1 MFEIIRE
8 KKKVLLFVLL
18 ALVIPPFIVVGA
30 WDQFSPNRE
39 PVVASIDGVD
49 IYKRN
54 WENVHQDFVT
64 NFKNRVGNN
73 IPDEMLNSDEV
84 KRATL
89 DNMINQ
95 FILQKIVST
104 SRIAVSDNDVKTII
118 LGIPEFH
125 DEKGVFNLDQAKK
138 VLGRQGMSTVDFENR
153 LKADLSLALI
163 PEMLNASNFVPRTT
177 VRKLARAENETR
189 TFGVKLFSP
198 LSYKNK
204 VKVTNTE
211 VKNFFDDNG
220 SRFVIPATY
229 DIDFIVLEGDD
240 KVDEIGNLLYEENSS
255 LDPVAEKFS
264 LKVQRITR
272 LDLNAPAIGGGKLNN
287 NSLRALNDAKFR
299 SELFSDDFLTEN
311 YNTEL
316 IQVAKGLHIAANLVK
331 KHEAVPMQF
340 DVVKDQIKSEI
351 SLQKMNKLAKEEAD
365 TVFEEV
371 KSDVKLKKSLRKVVL
386 PFRSSEDQNSDQYS
400 QLLQQFKGELFSHEL
415 QINQGKV
422 LNLGSS
428 GAALVFFLSS
438 ELEKASSKRVVESL
452 QDIFGIFNSAETDL
466 VVKAWLRDYEDQMK
480 VDRYLNVLLTDSAI
494 AQ

>member
-39 PVVASIDGVD
+39 PVVATIDGVD

-95 FILQKIVST
+95 FILQKVVST
-104 SRIAVSDNDVKTII
+104 SRIAVSDSDVRTII

-163 PEMLNASNFVPRTT
+163 PEILNASNFVPRTI
-177 VRKLARAENETR
+177 VRKLARAENEKR

-204 VKVTNTE
+204 V
-211 VKNFFDDNG
+211 
-220 SRFVIPATY
+220 
-229 DIDFIVLEGDD
+229 
-240 KVDEIGNLLYEENSS
+240 
-255 LDPVAEKFS
+255 
-264 LKVQRITR
+264 
-272 LDLNAPAIGGGKLNN
+272 
-287 NSLRALNDAKFR
+287 
-299 SELFSDDFLTEN
+299 
-311 YNTEL
+311 
-316 IQVAKGLHIAANLVK
+316 
-331 KHEAVPMQF
+331 
-340 DVVKDQIKSEI
+340 
-351 SLQKMNKLAKEEAD
+351 
-365 TVFEEV
+365 TVRM
-371 KSDVKLKKSLRKVVL
+371 RK
-386 PFRSSEDQNSDQYS
+386 
-400 QLLQQFKGELFSHEL
+400 
-415 QINQGKV
+415 
-422 LNLGSS
+422 
-428 GAALVFFLSS
+428 
-438 ELEKASSKRVVESL
+438 
-452 QDIFGIFNSAETDL
+452 
-466 VVKAWLRDYEDQMK
+466 
-480 VDRYLNVLLTDSAI
+480 
-494 AQ
+494 

>member
-39 PVVASIDGVD
+39 PVVATIDGVD

-73 IPDEMLNSDEV
+73 IPDEMLNSDEL

-95 FILQKIVST
+95 FILQKVVST
-104 SRIAVSDNDVKTII
+104 SRITVSDNDVRSII

-163 PEMLNASNFVPRTT
+163 PEILNTSNFVPRTI
-177 VRKLARAENETR
+177 VRKLARAENEKR

-204 VKVTNTE
+204 VTVSDAE
-211 VKNFFDDNG
+211 VKNFFEDNS

-229 DIDFIVLEGDD
+229 DIDFVVLEGDD
-240 KVDEIGNLLYEENSS
+240 KIDEIGNLLYEENSS
-255 LDPVAEKFS
+255 LDPVAEKFN
-264 LKVQRITR
+264 LKVERITR
-272 LDLNAPAIGGGKLNN
+272 LDLNAPAIGGGELNN
-287 NSLRALNDAKFR
+287 NALRALNDAKFR
-299 SELFSDDFLTEN
+299 SELFSDDFLTDN

-351 SLQKMNKLAKEEAD
+351 SLQKMNKLAKEEAEN
-365 TVFEEV
+365 VFEKIKV
-371 KSDVKLKKSLRKVVL
+371 DSQLKKSLRKVVL
-386 PFRSSEDQNSDQYS
+386 PFRSIEDQNSDQYS

-415 QINQGKV
+415 QMNQGTV

-438 ELEKASSKRVVESL
+438 ELEEASSQKVVETL
-452 QDIFGIFNSAETDL
+452 QDIFGIFNSTETDL
-466 VVKAWLRDYEDQMK
+466 IVKAWLRDYEDQMQ
-480 VDRYLNVLLTDSAI
+480 VDRYLNVLTTDSAI

>member
-30 WDQFSPNRE
+30 WDQFSPNKE

-73 IPDEMLNSDEV
+73 IPDDMLNSDEV

-95 FILQKIVST
+95 FILQKVVST
-104 SRIAVSDNDVKTII
+104 SRIAVSDKDVKTII

-163 PEMLNASNFVPRTT
+163 PEILNSSNFVPRTI
-177 VRKLARAENETR
+177 VRKLARAENEKR

-198 LSYKNK
+198 LSYKK
-204 VKVTNTE
+204 RVTASDAE
-211 VKNFFDDNG
+211 IKSFFDDNG
-220 SRFVIPATY
+220 ARFVIPATY
-229 DIDFIVLEGDD
+229 DIDFIILEGDD

-316 IQVAKGLHIAANLVK
+316 IQVAKGLHVAANLVK

-351 SLQKMNKLAKEEAD
+351 LLQKMNKLAKEEAD

-371 KSDVKLKKSLRKVVL
+371 KSDDKLKKSLRKVVL
-386 PFRSSEDQNSDQYS
+386 PFGSGEDQNSDQYS

-438 ELEKASSKRVVESL
+438 ELEEASSKKVVETL
-452 QDIFGIFNSAETDL
+452 QNIFGIFNSAETDL
-466 VVKAWLRDYEDQMK
+466 VVKAWLRDYEEQME

>member
-39 PVVASIDGVD
+39 PVVATVDGVD

-95 FILQKIVST
+95 FILQKVVST
-104 SRIAVSDNDVKTII
+104 SRIAVSDSDVRTII

-125 DEKGVFNLDQAKK
+125 DGNGVFNLDQAKK

-163 PEMLNASNFVPRTT
+163 PEILNKSNFVPRTI
-177 VRKLARAENETR
+177 VRKLARAENEKR

-198 LSYKNK
+198 LTYKK
-204 VKVTNTE
+204 RVTVSDAE
-211 VKNFFDDNG
+211 VKNFFEGNG

-240 KVDEIGNLLYEENSS
+240 KIDEIGNLLYEENSS
-255 LDPVAEKFS
+255 LDPVAEKFD
-264 LKVQRITR
+264 LKVERITR

-287 NSLRALNDAKFR
+287 NALRALNDAKFR
-299 SELFSDDFLTEN
+299 SELFSDDFLKDN

-340 DVVKDQIKSEI
+340 DVVKDQIKSEML
-351 SLQKMNKLAKEEAD
+351 LQKMNKLAKEEAE
-365 TVFEEV
+365 TVFEEI
-371 KSDVKLKKSLRKVVL
+371 KTDSQLKKSLRKVVL
-386 PFRSSEDQNSDQYS
+386 PFRSTEDQNSDQYS
-400 QLLQQFKGELFSHEL
+400 QLLQQFKGKLFSHEL
-415 QINQGKV
+415 QMNQGTV

-428 GAALVFFLSS
+428 GAALIFFLSS
-438 ELEKASSKRVVESL
+438 ELEEASSKEVVETI
-452 QDIFGIFNSAETDL
+452 QDIFGIFNNAETDL
-466 VVKAWLRDYEDQMK
+466 IVKAWLRDYEEQMQ

>member
-73 IPDEMLNSDEV
+73 IPDDMLNSDEV

-95 FILQKIVST
+95 FILQKVVST
-104 SRIAVSDNDVKTII
+104 SRIAVSDKDVKTII

-163 PEMLNASNFVPRTT
+163 PEILNSSNFVPRTI
-177 VRKLARAENETR
+177 VRKLARAENEKR

-198 LSYKNK
+198 LSYKK
-204 VKVTNTE
+204 RVTASDAE
-211 VKNFFDDNG
+211 IKSFFDDNG
-220 SRFVIPATY
+220 ARFVIPATY
-229 DIDFIVLEGDD
+229 DIDFIILEGDD

-287 NSLRALNDAKFR
+287 NSLRALNDARFR
-299 SELFSDDFLTEN
+299 SELFSDDFLIEN

-316 IQVAKGLHIAANLVK
+316 IQVAKGIHIAANLVK

-351 SLQKMNKLAKEEAD
+351 LLQKMNKLAKEEAD

-371 KSDVKLKKSLRKVVL
+371 KSDDKLKKSLRKVVL
-386 PFRSSEDQNSDQYS
+386 PFGSSEDQNSDQYY

-438 ELEKASSKRVVESL
+438 ELEEASSKKVVETL

-466 VVKAWLRDYEDQMK
+466 VVKAWLRDYEEQME

-494 AQ
+494 VQ

>member
-30 WDQFSPNRE
+30 WDQFSPNKE
-39 PVVASIDGVD
+39 PVVATIDGVD

-84 KRATL
+84 KKATL

-95 FILQKIVST
+95 FILQKVVST
-104 SRIAVSDNDVKTII
+104 SRIAVSDKDVRTII

-125 DEKGVFNLDQAKK
+125 DENGVFNLDQAKK

-163 PEMLNASNFVPRTT
+163 PEILNKSNFVPRTI
-177 VRKLARAENETR
+177 VRKLARAENEKR

-198 LSYKNK
+198 LTYKK
-204 VKVTNTE
+204 RVTVSDAE
-211 VKNFFDDNG
+211 VKNFFEGNG

-240 KVDEIGNLLYEENSS
+240 KIEEIGNLLYEENSS
-255 LDPVAEKFS
+255 LDPVAEKFD
-264 LKVQRITR
+264 LKVERITR
-272 LDLNAPAIGGGKLNN
+272 LDLNAPAIGGGKLSNN
-287 NSLRALNDAKFR
+287 ALRALNDAKFR
-299 SELFSDDFLTEN
+299 SELFSDDFLTDN

-316 IQVAKGLHIAANLVK
+316 TQVAKGLHIAANLVK

-340 DVVKDQIKSEI
+340 DVVKDQIKSEMA
-351 SLQKMNKLAKEEAD
+351 LQKMNKLAKEEAD
-365 TVFEEV
+365 NAFEEI
-371 KSDVKLKKSLRKVVL
+371 KEDSQLKQSLRKVVL
-386 PFRSSEDQNSDQYS
+386 PFRNTEDQNSDQYS

-415 QINQGKV
+415 QMNQGTV

-438 ELEKASSKRVVESL
+438 ELEEASSKKVVETL
-452 QDIFGIFNSAETDL
+452 QDIFGIFSSAETDL
-466 VVKAWLRDYEDQMK
+466 VVKAWLRDYEAQMQ

>member
-95 FILQKIVST
+95 FILQKVVST
-104 SRIAVSDNDVKTII
+104 SRIAVSDKDVKTII

-163 PEMLNASNFVPRTT
+163 PEILNSSNFVPRTI
-177 VRKLARAENETR
+177 VRKLARAENEKR
-189 TFGVKLFSP
+189 TFGVQLFSP
-198 LSYKNK
+198 LSYKK
-204 VKVTNTE
+204 KVTASDAE
-211 VKNFFDDNG
+211 IKSFFDDNG
-220 SRFVIPATY
+220 PRFVIPATY

-331 KHEAVPMQF
+331 KHEAVPMQY

-351 SLQKMNKLAKEEAD
+351 LLQKMNKLAKEEAD

-371 KSDVKLKKSLRKVVL
+371 KSDDKLKKSLRKVVL
-386 PFRSSEDQNSDQYS
+386 PFSSSEDQNSDQYS

-438 ELEKASSKRVVESL
+438 ELEEASSKKVVETL
-452 QDIFGIFNSAETDL
+452 QDIFGIFNSTETDL
-466 VVKAWLRDYEDQMK
+466 VVKAWLRDYEEQMQ

>member
-1 MFEIIRE
+1 
-8 KKKVLLFVLL
+8 
-18 ALVIPPFIVVGA
+18 
-30 WDQFSPNRE
+30 
-39 PVVASIDGVD
+39 
-49 IYKRN
+49 
-54 WENVHQDFVT
+54 
-64 NFKNRVGNN
+64 VGNN

-84 KRATL
+84 KKATL

-95 FILQKIVST
+95 FILQKVVST
-104 SRIAVSDNDVKTII
+104 SRIGVSESDVRTII

-125 DEKGVFNLDQAKK
+125 DGKGVFNLDQAKK
-138 VLGRQGMSTVDFENR
+138 VLGRQGMTTVDFENR

-163 PEMLNASNFVPRTT
+163 PEILNASNFVPRTI
-177 VRKLARAENETR
+177 VRKLARAENEKR

-204 VKVTNTE
+204 VKVTDTE

-229 DIDFIVLEGDD
+229 DIDFIVLENDD
-240 KVDEIGNLLYEENSS
+240 KIDEIGNLLYEENSS
-255 LDPVAEKFS
+255 LDPVAEKFN

-272 LDLNAPAIGGGKLNN
+272 LDLNAPAIGGGKFNN
-287 NSLRALNDAKFR
+287 NALRALNDRKFR
-299 SELFSDDFLTEN
+299 SELFSEDFLIEN

-331 KHEAVPMQF
+331 QHAAVPMQF

-351 SLQKMNKLAKEEAD
+351 LLQKMNKLAKEEAD
-365 TVFEEV
+365 TVFEEF
-371 KSDVKLKKSLRKVVL
+371 KTDSQLKKSLRKVVL
-386 PFRSSEDQNSDQYS
+386 PFGSREDQNNDEYV
-400 QLLQQFKGELFSHEL
+400 QLLQQFKGELFSYEL

-438 ELEKASSKRVVESL
+438 ELEEASSKRVVESL
-452 QDIFGIFNSAETDL
+452 QNIFGIFNSAETDL
-466 VVKAWLRDYEDQMK
+466 VVKAWLRDYEEQMK

-494 AQ
+494 AR

>member
-95 FILQKIVST
+95 FILQKVVST
-104 SRIAVSDNDVKTII
+104 SRIAVSDSDVRTII

-125 DEKGVFNLDQAKK
+125 DDKGAFNLDQAKK
-138 VLGRQGMSTVDFENR
+138 VLGRQGMSTVDFEKR

-163 PEMLNASNFVPRTT
+163 PEIINASNFVPRTI
-177 VRKLARAENETR
+177 VRKLARAENEKR

-204 VKVTNTE
+204 VKVMDNE
-211 VKNFFDDNG
+211 VKNFFDDNR

-255 LDPVAEKFS
+255 LDPVAEQFN
-264 LKVQRITR
+264 LKVQSITR
-272 LDLNAPAIGGGKLNN
+272 LDLNAPAIGGGKFNN
-287 NSLRALNDAKFR
+287 NALRALNDMKFR

-316 IQVAKGLHIAANLVK
+316 IEVSKGLHIAANLVK
-331 KHEAVPMQF
+331 QHEAVPMKF

-351 SLQKMNKLAKEEAD
+351 LLQKMNQLAKEEAD

-371 KSDVKLKKSLRKVVL
+371 ETDSQLKKSLQKVVL
-386 PFRSSEDQNSDQYS
+386 PFRSTEDQNNDEYS
-400 QLLQQFKGELFSHEL
+400 LLLRQFKEELFSHEL

-428 GAALVFFLSS
+428 GAAIVFFLSS
-438 ELEKASSKRVVESL
+438 ELEDASSKRVVESV
-452 QDIFGIFNSAETDL
+452 QDIFGIYNSVETDL
-466 VVKAWLRDYEDQMK
+466 VVRAWLRDYEEQMK

>member
-39 PVVASIDGVD
+39 PIVATIDGVD

-73 IPDEMLNSDEV
+73 IPDEMLNTDEL

-95 FILQKIVST
+95 FILQKVVST
-104 SRIAVSDNDVKTII
+104 SRIAVSDNDVRTII

-163 PEMLNASNFVPRTT
+163 PEILNTSSFVPRTI
-177 VRKLARAENETR
+177 VRKLARAENEKR

-198 LSYKNK
+198 LSYKS
-204 VKVTNTE
+204 KVTVSETE
-211 VKNFFDDNG
+211 VKNFFEDNS

-240 KVDEIGNLLYEENSS
+240 KIEEIGNLLYEENLS
-255 LDPVAEKFS
+255 LDPVAKKFD
-264 LKVQRITR
+264 LKVERITR

-287 NSLRALNDAKFR
+287 NALRALNDANFR
-299 SELFSDDFLTEN
+299 SELFSDDFLTDN

-316 IQVAKGLHIAANLVK
+316 VQVANGLHIAANLVK

-351 SLQKMNKLAKEEAD
+351 SLQKMNKLAKAEAD
-365 TVFEEV
+365 NVFEKV
-371 KSDVKLKKSLRKVVL
+371 KTDSQLKKSLRKVVL
-386 PFRSSEDQNSDQYS
+386 PFRSTEDENSDQYT
-400 QLLQQFKGELFSHEL
+400 QLLQQFKGDLFSHEM
-415 QINQGKV
+415 QMNQGTV

-438 ELEKASSKRVVESL
+438 ELGEASSKKVVETL

-466 VVKAWLRDYEDQMK
+466 IVKAWLRDYEEQMR

>member
-54 WENVHQDFVT
+54 WENVHQEFVT

-73 IPDEMLNSDEV
+73 VPDEMLNSDEV

-95 FILQKIVST
+95 FILQKVVST
-104 SRIAVSDNDVKTII
+104 SRIGVSDSDVKTII

-125 DEKGVFNLDQAKK
+125 DEKGVFNLDRAKK

-163 PEMLNASNFVPRTT
+163 PEILNSSNFVPRTI
-177 VRKLARAENETR
+177 VRKLARAENEKR

-198 LSYKNK
+198 LSYKK
-204 VKVTNTE
+204 KVTASDAE
-211 VKNFFDDNG
+211 IKSFFDDNG
-220 SRFVIPATY
+220 PRFVIPATY

-316 IQVAKGLHIAANLVK
+316 IQVAEGLHISANLVK

-351 SLQKMNKLAKEEAD
+351 LLQKMNKLAKEEAD

-371 KSDVKLKKSLRKVVL
+371 KSDDKLKKSLRKVVL
-386 PFRSSEDQNSDQYS
+386 PFGSSEDQNSDQYS

-438 ELEKASSKRVVESL
+438 ELEEASSKKVVETL
-452 QDIFGIFNSAETDL
+452 QDVFGIFNSAENDL
-466 VVKAWLRDYEDQMK
+466 VVKAWLRDYEEQME
-480 VDRYLNVLLTDSAI
+480 VDRYLNVLLTVSAI

>member
-8 KKKVLLFVLL
+8 KKKFLLFVLL
-18 ALVIPPFIVVGA
+18 GLVIPPFVVVGA

-54 WENVHQDFVT
+54 WENVHQEFVT

-95 FILQKIVST
+95 FILQKVVST
-104 SRIAVSDNDVKTII
+104 SRIGVSDSDVKTII

-163 PEMLNASNFVPRTT
+163 PEILNSSNFVPRTI
-177 VRKLARAENETR
+177 VRKLARAENEKR

-198 LSYKNK
+198 LSYKK
-204 VKVTNTE
+204 KVTASDAE
-211 VKNFFDDNG
+211 IKSFFDDNG
-220 SRFVIPATY
+220 ARFVIPATY
-229 DIDFIVLEGDD
+229 DIDFIILEGDD

-316 IQVAKGLHIAANLVK
+316 IQVSKGLHIAANLVK
-331 KHEAVPMQF
+331 KYEAVPMQF

-351 SLQKMNKLAKEEAD
+351 LLQKMNKLAKEEAD

-371 KSDVKLKKSLRKVVL
+371 KSDDKLKKSLRKVVL
-386 PFRSSEDQNSDQYS
+386 PFGSSEDQNSDQYS

-438 ELEKASSKRVVESL
+438 ELEEASSKKVVESL
-452 QDIFGIFNSAETDL
+452 QDIFGIFNNAETDL
-466 VVKAWLRDYEDQMK
+466 IVKAWLRDYEEQMK